1 MKDDYIRRQDVVDT
15 INTNA
20 DGLEQ
25 NGGIPYAQG
34 ARAMAIVVEQM
45 PPADI
50 GRRKDMKLISAA
62 VCSISFFVIGYLVG
76 YERCKKIMQK
86 IYHKMTDEEVAK
98 YKKLIFGE

>member
-1 MKDDYIRRQDVVDT
+1 MKDEYIRRQDVVDT

-45 PPADI
+45 PPADVAHVI
-50 GRRKDMKLISAA
+50 HCRNCKYFRAHRCMDSMPIEICDLDQTFYDPDRDF
-62 VCSISFFVIGYLVG
+62 CSLAESRG
-76 YERCKKIMQK
+76 K
-86 IYHKMTDEEVAK
+86 
-98 YKKLIFGE
+98 